1 MSRKRYD
8 AKATPQHNVTINY
21 EPREG
26 DAPVWGADPAI
37 GVGERCRL
45 NRKAK
50 FEDGGSVKWHAAVT
64 HQGCE
69 GAVRAELQARG
80 IDTVLPMVRYWHIRR
95 RQRIVVERPLLAS
108 VVLFALDHTRQ
119 SLVDMFDRFEWD
131 SEQQCLRKAHGPQ
144 VAVPVPG
151 IERIVRGASDRWA
164 VLPTEQVWDLR
175 LSILR
180 GDFDATLREEMPNV
194 ELPPIIRWLLKNGD
208 LPPTAILTHKE
219 ARRKGLKFNLAA

>member
-1 MSRKRYD
+1 MSKKRYD

-26 DAPVWGADPAI
+26 DAPVWGSDPAL
-37 GVGERCRL
+37 GLGERCRL
-45 NRKAK
+45 NRRAQAVH
-50 FEDGGSVKWHAAVT
+50 DGAVQWHAAVT

-69 GAVRAELQARG
+69 NIVRAELQARG

-95 RQRIVVERPLLAS
+95 RQRIVIERPLLAS
-108 VVLFALDHTRQ
+108 VVLFCLDHNRQ

-131 SEQQCLRKAHGPQ
+131 SEEQVLRKARGPQ

-151 IERIVRGASDRWA
+151 VERVVRGASDRWA

-180 GDFDATLREEMPNV
+180 GDFDATLREGMPNV
-194 ELPPIIRWLLKNGD
+194 ELPPIIKWLLKNGD
-208 LPPTAILTHKE
+208 LPANAILTHKE
-219 ARRKGLKFNLAA
+219 AKRKGLKFAVAA